1 MTCRICTANDEE
13 ALIEQ
18 MAAAMWQTYETS
30 DTHTEWDPWER
41 ATPYW
46 RNIML
51 NHARA
56 SLQVL
61 RQAAAPL
68 V

>member
-18 MAAAMWQTYETS
+18 MAEAMWSTYATT
-30 DTHTEWDPWER
+30 DTHTEWAPWDK
-41 ATPYW
+41 AGPYW
-46 RNIML
+46 RTIML

-56 SLQVL
+56 AL
-61 RQAAAPL
+61 RVVRRDFAGQ
-68 V
+68 